1 VVTLITGGIKSG
13 KTSFGLSLGKPYR
26 KKVYLAT
33 AEAFDEEMKKKIEN
47 HQKERKDEWLTIEEP
62 LELHKALLSI
72 KDYEFLMIDCI
83 TLWINNLMYYKNNYE
98 DYLMIFLEVLHS
110 VKDKRIVI
118 ISNEVGM
125 GVVPGDATSRRY
137 INCLGLANQRIVDC
151 YRHTYQKKVNKG
163 EVVMKE
169 EETKSKSLSDLI
181 SVVISERGG
190 IRIVAA
196 SIIFD
201 LFKKFGIY
209 FDSKPKLLPTWR
221 QL

>member
-1 VVTLITGGIKSG
+1 MS
-13 KTSFGLSLGKPYR
+13 SFL
-26 KKVYLAT
+26 
-33 AEAFDEEMKKKIEN
+33 
-47 HQKERKDEWLTIEEP
+47 
-62 LELHKALLSI
+62 
-72 KDYEFLMIDCI
+72 
-83 TLWINNLMYYKNNYE
+83 YKN
-98 DYLMIFLEVLHS
+98 
-110 VKDKRIVI
+110 RI
-118 ISNEVGM
+118 
-125 GVVPGDATSRRY
+125 
-137 INCLGLANQRIVDC
+137 DC

-221 QL
+221 QQ

>member
-1 VVTLITGGIKSG
+1 
-13 KTSFGLSLGKPYR
+13 LST
-26 KKVYLAT
+26 V
-33 AEAFDEEMKKKIEN
+33 KISQN
-47 HQKERKDEWLTIEEP
+47 
-62 LELHKALLSI
+62 
-72 KDYEFLMIDCI
+72 
-83 TLWINNLMYYKNNYE
+83 
-98 DYLMIFLEVLHS
+98 
-110 VKDKRIVI
+110 
-118 ISNEVGM
+118 
-125 GVVPGDATSRRY
+125 
-137 INCLGLANQRIVDC
+137 VDC